1 MKKRAN
7 DGMNLKKTL
16 QYVLTL
22 VVVIAAAYFFY
33 LQFKNN
39 ADVISAYHFTIK
51 PYYLLISFVLGSA
64 ALLCGPIVWRLF
76 VNSYLDKR
84 LNYAEGFSL
93 YCVSAM
99 FKYIP
104 GKIWTYAA
112 QIALM
117 SSKGTSKVVL
127 IYINIVGFI
136 CLFFDASMLFVYY
149 YFFYMKQATF
159 GLSVVVLSFLL
170 LADVVF
176 IIWSNSILNYLIIR
190 LRRVFKIELQ
200 PINTKRSIFIYAQ
213 VIYFFA
219 FIIFGLAFYFLGLGI
234 NIEIPFSNIVA
245 VVAAIIMSVIIGL
258 MAFFSIGGLGVRE
271 GTMFFLLKQ
280 FSSIEAAVI
289 LPILGRLLIITAELL
304 LLMMAVIIGVKFG
317 YFNKINQQNKI

>member
-1 MKKRAN
+1 MKRREN
-7 DGMNLKKTL
+7 DGMNFKKSL
-16 QYVLTL
+16 QYGLTL
-22 VVVIAAAYFFY
+22 VVVLAAAYFFY

-39 ADVISAYHFTIK
+39 ADAISAYHFSIK
-51 PYYLLISFVLGSA
+51 PFYLLVSFVLGGT

-84 LNYAEGFSL
+84 LNFAEGFSL
-93 YCVSAM
+93 YCTSAM

-117 SSKGTSKVVL
+117 SSKGISKVVL

-136 CLFFDASMLFVYY
+136 CLFFDAAILFIYY

-159 GLSVVVLSFLL
+159 GLSVIVLGILF
-170 LADVVF
+170 LADGVF
-176 IIWSNSILNYLIIR
+176 IIWSNSILNYLIIHM
-190 LRRVFKIELQ
+190 RRVFPVDLQ

-219 FIIFGLAFYFLGLGI
+219 FIMFGIAFYFLGLGI
-234 NIEIPFSNIVA
+234 NIEIPFSNII
-245 VVAAIIMSVIIGL
+245 AIVTSIIVSVIIGL

-271 GTMFFLLKQ
+271 GTMFFILKQ
-280 FSSIEAAVI
+280 FSSIEVAVI
-289 LPILGRLLIITAELL
+289 LPILGRLLIITAEFLL
-304 LLMMAVIIGVKFG
+304 LTIAVIVGVRFG
-317 YFNKINQQNKI
+317 YFNKIK